1 MLIITIFLNFKI
13 KATTYMGTYLFVL
26 DAGHG
31 GKDPG
36 TISGSIYEKDI
47 NLQIV
52 FYLKEELERL
62 GARVILTRDGD
73 YDLATPNAHRRKKSD
88 FDHRISLINNSKAD
102 YYLSIHLNYLDDSSY
117 YGPQVFY
124 STVNDKNKDIAL
136 KLQKEL
142 NYNNIIIKNDG
153 KCAAIAEK
161 KYGSM
166 KEFDDCVFLC
176 LGTGIGGAAFL
187 DSKLLKPKK
196 HSGFE
201 IGHMIIEKDGKL
213 CKCGNR
219 GCFETYC
226 SMKRLKEKINREINK
241 EHMESRDLLIF
252 LKENSENEKIKEI
265 IKEYIENLNIG
276 LSNIINLLE
285 PQCITL
291 GGGFVHFKD
300 ILWNDLELEFKKA
313 KYLFNKED
321 IPVIK
326 LAELGNDAG
335 IIGAS
340 IDINKK

>member
-1 MLIITIFLNFKI
+1 MNIGIDLGGSHIGVGLVDLNGKIVAKKDTDIHMKDAINIENFIIKTIVSDI
-13 KATTYMGTYLFVL
+13 KELLEFNKNTL
-26 DAGHG
+26 
-31 GKDPG
+31 
-36 TISGSIYEKDI
+36 KDI
-47 NLQIV
+47 NVIGIGTPGEPEYGIIKRIV
-52 FYLKEELERL
+52 NL
-62 GARVILTRDGD
+62 GI
-73 YDLATPNAHRRKKSD
+73 KD
-88 FDHRISLINNSKAD
+88 FPIV
-102 YYLSIHLNYLDDSSY
+102 
-117 YGPQVFY
+117 Q
-124 STVNDKNKDIAL
+124 

>member
-1 MLIITIFLNFKI
+1 MNIGIDLGGSHIGVGLVDLNGKIVAKKDTDIHMKDAINIENFIIKTIVSDI
-13 KATTYMGTYLFVL
+13 KELLEFNKNTL
-26 DAGHG
+26 
-31 GKDPG
+31 
-36 TISGSIYEKDI
+36 KDI
-47 NLQIV
+47 NVIGIGTPGEPENCIIKRIV
-52 FYLKEELERL
+52 NL
-62 GARVILTRDGD
+62 GI
-73 YDLATPNAHRRKKSD
+73 KD
-88 FDHRISLINNSKAD
+88 FPIV
-102 YYLSIHLNYLDDSSY
+102 
-117 YGPQVFY
+117 Q
-124 STVNDKNKDIAL
+124 

-326 LAELGNDAG
+326 LAKLGNDAG

>member
-1 MLIITIFLNFKI
+1 MIFIIMLITTIFLNFKI

-142 NYNNIIIKNDG
+142 NSYL
-153 KCAAIAEK
+153 
-161 KYGSM
+161 GS
-166 KEFDDCVFLC
+166 
-176 LGTGIGGAAFL
+176 
-187 DSKLLKPKK
+187 S
-196 HSGFE
+196 
-201 IGHMIIEKDGKL
+201 
-213 CKCGNR
+213 
-219 GCFETYC
+219 
-226 SMKRLKEKINREINK
+226 REIKKISNTIYMYQRLTVPGVLIECGFLSNK
-241 EHMESRDLLIF
+241 NEREKLTNDKYLREYAKVVAKTF
-252 LKENSENEKIKEI
+252 LKI
-265 IKEYIENLNIG
+265 
-276 LSNIINLLE
+276 
-285 PQCITL
+285 
-291 GGGFVHFKD
+291 
-300 ILWNDLELEFKKA
+300 
-313 KYLFNKED
+313 
-321 IPVIK
+321 
-326 LAELGNDAG
+326 
-335 IIGAS
+335 
-340 IDINKK
+340 

>member
-1 MLIITIFLNFKI
+1 MNIGIDLGGSHIGVGLVDLNGKIVSKKDTDIHMKDAINIENFIIKTIVSDI
-13 KATTYMGTYLFVL
+13 KELLEFNKNTL
-26 DAGHG
+26 
-31 GKDPG
+31 
-36 TISGSIYEKDI
+36 KDI
-47 NLQIV
+47 DVIGIGTPGEPEKGIIKRIVNLGIKDFPIV
-52 FYLKEELERL
+52 
-62 GARVILTRDGD
+62 
-73 YDLATPNAHRRKKSD
+73 
-88 FDHRISLINNSKAD
+88 
-102 YYLSIHLNYLDDSSY
+102 
-117 YGPQVFY
+117 Q
-124 STVNDKNKDIAL
+124 

>member
-1 MLIITIFLNFKI
+1 MNIGIDLGGSHIGVGLVDLNGKIVAKKDTDIHMKDAINIENFIIKTIVSDI
-13 KATTYMGTYLFVL
+13 KELLEFNKNTL
-26 DAGHG
+26 
-31 GKDPG
+31 
-36 TISGSIYEKDI
+36 KDI
-47 NLQIV
+47 DVIGIGTPGEPENGIIKRIVNLGIKDFPIV
-52 FYLKEELERL
+52 
-62 GARVILTRDGD
+62 
-73 YDLATPNAHRRKKSD
+73 
-88 FDHRISLINNSKAD
+88 
-102 YYLSIHLNYLDDSSY
+102 
-117 YGPQVFY
+117 Q
-124 STVNDKNKDIAL
+124 

-166 KEFDDCVFLC
+166 KEFEDCVFLC
-176 LGTGIGGAAFL
+176 LGTGIGGASFL

-201 IGHMIIEKDGKL
+201 IGHMIIEKDGNL

>member
-1 MLIITIFLNFKI
+1 MNIGIDLGGSHIGVGLVDLNGKIVAKKDTDIHMKDAINIENFIIKTIVSDI
-13 KATTYMGTYLFVL
+13 KELLEFNKNTL
-26 DAGHG
+26 
-31 GKDPG
+31 
-36 TISGSIYEKDI
+36 KDI
-47 NLQIV
+47 NVIGIGTPGEPENGIIKRIV
-52 FYLKEELERL
+52 NLE
-62 GARVILTRDGD
+62 I
-73 YDLATPNAHRRKKSD
+73 KD
-88 FDHRISLINNSKAD
+88 FPIV
-102 YYLSIHLNYLDDSSY
+102 
-117 YGPQVFY
+117 Q
-124 STVNDKNKDIAL
+124 